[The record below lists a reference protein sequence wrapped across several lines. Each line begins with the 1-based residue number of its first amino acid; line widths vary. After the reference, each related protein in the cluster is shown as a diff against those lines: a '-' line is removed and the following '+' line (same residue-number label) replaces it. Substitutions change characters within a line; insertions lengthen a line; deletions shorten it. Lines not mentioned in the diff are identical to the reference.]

1 MRCSIC
7 LSEMKQGPYG
17 LECVACGTMLEPVED
32 ETGAVAVPQSN
43 LKRRLAIFAGLAIIA
58 ALTIWAI
65 FTYAPGRSSSVED
78 DIVESAPLGLQQIV
92 LEDDNGIVVQARSF
106 SIEGGK
112 LELMLDN
119 GCQHL
124 RSETVETVQWVSVTG
139 DPRTTISPAFPGNW
153 RMHLVCPTETGGAI
167 FATLLDA
174 GVAISH
180 VEPSGETQWTQL
192 VTVDDPNQDSVK
204 MLIED
209 QFILLISHDETAGLL
224 QMEAFDVSGEKKWRQ
239 TINAGPSVDTLRSAK
254 TSLGDVLIAWR
265 EPAIGLRLAILS
277 PLGGVLQQSNLS
289 DRALPMHDLVQDGLG
304 ETLILY
310 GEDQTVVELISR
322 ANDSAWLRRLDTT
335 ARPIGGLSYEAKF
348 FAFAAEQDRL
358 KIWGLDQLGA
368 VSEVLNIEF
377 LERIESGNIR
387 RLNSVEAALTLQLE
401 NADPVYLVLDLR
413 RLDGA
418 LTFDGSDTVRDFV
431 LTEEFIAEPDLGIIE
446 LQASESNASE
456 VLSDADSIESAEAP
470 TLSAPQAGSTGDSA
484 LTFDTEEPIAEAA
497 SGEFDEVVDQAPDPE
512 QLNESS
518 TSGSEPTPSDVTPD
532 VARCTFS
539 CVSAD
544 GSAIEYVLMQTVDVV
559 EGESMADV
567 SLRLNEA
574 HENLCRLSGG
584 EPVSEYTR
592 ECDPG

>member
-1 MRCSIC
+1 
-7 LSEMKQGPYG
+7 
-17 LECVACGTMLEPVED
+17 MLEPVED

-43 LKRRLAIFAGLAIIA
+43 LKWRLGIFAGLAIVV
-58 ALTIWAI
+58 ALTVWAI
-65 FTYAPGRSSSVED
+65 FTYAPGRNSSVEAD
-78 DIVESAPLGLQQIV
+78 NVERAPLGLQQIV
-92 LEDDNGIVVQARSF
+92 REDDNGIVVQARSF
-106 SIEGGK
+106 SKDGGK
-112 LELMLDN
+112 LELMLGN

-124 RSETVETVQWVSVTG
+124 RSEAVETVQWVSVTG
-139 DPRTTISPAFPGNW
+139 DPRTAISPAFPGNW
-153 RMHLVCPTETGGAI
+153 RLHQVCPTETGGAI

-224 QMEAFDVSGEKKWRQ
+224 QMEAFDESGEKKWRQ
-239 TINAGPSVDTLRSAK
+239 IIKAGPSVDTLRSAK

-265 EPAIGLRLAILS
+265 EPVIGLRLAILS
-277 PLGGVLQQSNLS
+277 PLGGVLQQSNLG
-289 DRALPMHDLVQDGLG
+289 DRALPMHDLVQDELG

-322 ANDSAWLRRLDTT
+322 TNDSAWLRRLDPT
-335 ARPIGGLSYEAKF
+335 ALPIGGLSYEARF

-368 VSEVLNIEF
+368 VSEVQNIEF
-377 LERIESGNIR
+377 LERIQSGSIR
-387 RLNSVEAALTLQLE
+387 RLNAVEAALTLQLE

-418 LTFDGSDTVRDFV
+418 LTFDVSGTARD
-431 LTEEFIAEPDLGIIE
+431 IALVEDFKGEPDLGIIE
-446 LQASESNASE
+446 AQASKSDPSG

-470 TLSAPQAGSTGDSA
+470 ALSTRQAESAGGSA
-484 LTFDTEEPIAEAA
+484 LTFETEEPIAEPAP
-497 SGEFDEVVDQAPDPE
+497 GEFNEAVEQTPVPE
-512 QLNESS
+512 QVNENS
-518 TSGSEPTPSDVTPD
+518 TSRSELAPRDVTPE

-559 EGESMADV
+559 EDESMADV